1 MPKLLVSVKN
11 SFQKYNAD
19 LEAKR
24 EYRER
29 TEKEKAQ
36 RKAEIEENKQQG
48 ENLSQIE
55 NDIANTKD
63 DIKSAEM
70 ILQDANEQLSK
81 EIKKTKLCKESI
93 MKSQSIIQMSIDRKR
108 VLGIS
113 LNELAKKKGELL
125 SKKKRLKRY
134 IMLMVKVVL
143 TMEICN
149 LL

>member
-1 MPKLLVSVKN
+1 MLSLKGDFRLINILHGNSVNEETIVALRLVKYNLFKVRGPTKVKITPKLVSVKN
-11 SFQKYNAD
+11 SFQRYNTD
-19 LEAKR
+19 LEVKR
-24 EYRER
+24 EYRDR

-81 EIKKTKLCKESI
+81 EIKKIKL
-93 MKSQSIIQMSIDRKR
+93 
-108 VLGIS
+108 
-113 LNELAKKKGELL
+113 
-125 SKKKRLKRY
+125 
-134 IMLMVKVVL
+134 
-143 TMEICN
+143 
-149 LL
+149 

>member
-1 MPKLLVSVKN
+1 M
-11 SFQKYNAD
+11 
-19 LEAKR
+19 E
-24 EYRER
+24 
-29 TEKEKAQ
+29 
-36 RKAEIEENKQQG
+36 
-48 ENLSQIE
+48 
-55 NDIANTKD
+55 
-63 DIKSAEM
+63 
-70 ILQDANEQLSK
+70 DANEQLSK
-81 EIKKTKLCKESI
+81 ETKKTKLCKETI
-93 MKSQSIIQMSIDRKR
+93 MKSQSIIQISIDRKR

>member
-1 MPKLLVSVKN
+1 MSTG
-11 SFQKYNAD
+11 
-19 LEAKR
+19 R
-24 EYRER
+24 ELK
-29 TEKEKAQ
+29 KEKAQ
-36 RKAEIEENKQQG
+36 RKAEIQENKQQG

-113 LNELAKKKGELL
+113 LNELAKKNGELL
-125 SKKKRLKRY
+125 SKK
-134 IMLMVKVVL
+134 
-143 TMEICN
+143 C
-149 LL
+149 